1 MWFMHVVRHQPGWFC
16 DCQAGIQGSWF
27 SRWLGGQV
35 VLGTHTCGP
44 YCPLGNGW
52 LSRGSAKEGRVTSIA
67 HPPPPQVDS
76 SPLGKQGVG
85 GVTSFQA
92 P

>member
-1 MWFMHVVRHQPGWFC
+1 MWFMYAVRHQPGWFC

-67 HPPPPQVDS
+67 HPPPP
-76 SPLGKQGVG
+76 K
-85 GVTSFQA
+85 
-92 P
+92 